1 MTQLSKLKEK
11 LKLIPES
18 GVTIPTIMT
27 HFQLKSILINGHLIG
42 VEVDNLRNEKFI
54 PIDVFTAVIS
64 LLNLSPGHF
73 AKNGDAMGSR
83 LGSEEL
89 PFNSIEGHVARIVYG
104 KNEGISILKR
114 ITPIAGILV
123 WAEICERI
131 PQRGGEQGG
140 LKLISDT
147 V

>member
-1 MTQLSKLKEK
+1 MTYLGL
-11 LKLIPES
+11 
-18 GVTIPTIMT
+18 
-27 HFQLKSILINGHLIG
+27 
-42 VEVDNLRNEKFI
+42 NLTALGNEGFI

-64 LLNLSPGHF
+64 LLSLSSGHF
-73 AKNGDAMGSR
+73 AKNGNAMGSR

-104 KNEGISILKR
+104 KNEGVAILKR

-123 WAEICERI
+123 WAGICERI
-131 PQRGGEQGG
+131 SQKGSEQGG
-140 LKLISDT
+140 LRLISDA

>member
-1 MTQLSKLKEK
+1 MAQLSKLKEK

-18 GVTIPTIMT
+18 GVTIYTPMS
-27 HFQLKSILINGHLIG
+27 HFQLKSKFTNGHLIG
-42 VEVDNLRNEKFI
+42 VEVDNLRNAKFM
-54 PIDVFTAVIS
+54 PFDVFTAVIS

-73 AKNGDAMGSR
+73 ATNGETRNSK
-83 LGSEEL
+83 LGSDGL
-89 PFNSIEGHVARIVYG
+89 PFNSIEGHVARIVYE
-104 KNEGISILKR
+104 KKEGISILRR

-131 PQRGGEQGG
+131 PQKGSEQGG